1 MNVLL
6 FGASG
11 FLGRHIRQRLAE
23 EMTVHS
29 PTRQEC
35 DLVTVDVRALTAL
48 LTKTRPDAVVVA
60 AGRIVGSGHEFVL
73 AHTVVVAKLVEAM
86 ALSTPGARL
95 VRIGSAAEYGV
106 VPHGHAVREDDAADP
121 VGEYGISHLAA
132 TRLVERAVTA
142 GQLDAVVL
150 RVFNPVGPGM
160 PAGNLLG
167 RTATRLREAMAHGVA
182 RLPLGLHD
190 TWRDYVD
197 VRDIAAAVSAALRP
211 ASPGAVVFNVG
222 SGRAVGTPEVVR
234 LLADAAGFRGEIT
247 EGDFAPDAARS
258 AAVSWMCADLT
269 RTADLLGWSPRHA
282 LADSLATVWADVDG
296 CPRTRPVTV

>member
-35 DLVTVDVRALTAL
+35 DLVTVDVRALAAL
-48 LTKTRPDAVVVA
+48 LTRKRPDAVVVA
-60 AGRIVGSGHEFVL
+60 AGRIVGCGHEFVL
-73 AHTVVVAKLVEAM
+73 AHTAAVAKLVDAM
-86 ALSTPGARL
+86 NLAASGARL
-95 VRIGSAAEYGV
+95 VRIGSAAEYGA
-106 VPHGHAVREDDAADP
+106 VPHGHAVREDDPADP
-121 VGEYGISHLAA
+121 VGEYGLSHLAA

-142 GQLDAVVL
+142 GRLDAVVL
-150 RVFNPVGPGM
+150 RVFNPIGPGL

-167 RTATRLREAMAHGVA
+167 RTAARLCEAIAQGDV

-190 TWRDYVD
+190 TWRDFVD
-197 VRDIAAAVSAALRP
+197 VRDIAAAVHAALRP
-211 ASPGAVVFNVG
+211 EFPGAVVFNIG

-234 LLADAAGFRGEIT
+234 LLADVAGFTGEIT
-247 EGDFAPDAARS
+247 SGDFAPDAARS

-269 RTADLLGWSPRHA
+269 RSAELLGWSPRHG
-282 LADSLATVWADVDG
+282 LADSLTTVWADVAG
-296 CPRTRPVTV
+296 CLASKPVTV